1 MCKLSLY
8 KMNGYVW
15 CKYFLC
21 TQIIKF
27 DWRKFKE
34 ILKYKFV
41 IMWGRVG
48 NITCNTRNTTI
59 KSIHNFAPCI
69 ILVIYCSYE

>member
-1 MCKLSLY
+1 MCRLSLY

-21 TQIIKF
+21 TQINF
-27 DWRKFKE
+27 DRRKFKE

-41 IMWGRVG
+41 IMCTFDKFNYYLYVNW
-48 NITCNTRNTTI
+48 
-59 KSIHNFAPCI
+59 
-69 ILVIYCSYE
+69 ILVYNISNNDT

>member
-15 CKYFLC
+15 CKYYLC
-21 TQIIKF
+21 TQITKS
-27 DWRKFKE
+27 DWRKLKE

-41 IMWGRVG
+41 IMSMF
-48 NITCNTRNTTI
+48 NTPNYYLYV
-59 KSIHNFAPCI
+59 NW
-69 ILVIYCSYE
+69 ILVYNI

>member
-1 MCKLSLY
+1 MCKLALY

-15 CKYFLC
+15 YKYFLY

-34 ILKYKFV
+34 ILKYNFV
-41 IMWGRVG
+41 IM
-48 NITCNTRNTTI
+48 CMFNTFNYYLYV
-59 KSIHNFAPCI
+59 NW
-69 ILVIYCSYE
+69 ILVYNISNDDT

>member
-21 TQIIKF
+21 TQIIKS

-34 ILKYKFV
+34 NLKYKFV
-41 IMWGRVG
+41 MM
-48 NITCNTRNTTI
+48 CMFNT
-59 KSIHNFAPCI
+59 HNYYLYVNW
-69 ILVIYCSYE
+69 ILVYNISNNDTK

>member
-27 DWRKFKE
+27 DWSKFKE

-41 IMWGRVG
+41 IM
-48 NITCNTRNTTI
+48 CMFNTPNYDLYV
-59 KSIHNFAPCI
+59 NL
-69 ILVIYCSYE
+69 ILIYKILNNDT

>member
-8 KMNGYVW
+8 KMNGYLW

-27 DWRKFKE
+27 DWRKFKG

-41 IMWGRVG
+41 IM
-48 NITCNTRNTTI
+48 
-59 KSIHNFAPCI
+59 CI
-69 ILVIYCSYE
+69 FHTPKYYLYVNLILVYNIWNNDT

>member
-34 ILKYKFV
+34 ILKYKIV
-41 IMWGRVG
+41 IMC
-48 NITCNTRNTTI
+48 IFNTPNYYLYV
-59 KSIHNFAPCI
+59 NW
-69 ILVIYCSYE
+69 ILVYNISNNDTLLIFFVEL

>member
-34 ILKYKFV
+34 ILKYRFV
-41 IMWGRVG
+41 KLM
-48 NITCNTRNTTI
+48 CMFNTLNYYLYV
-59 KSIHNFAPCI
+59 KW
-69 ILVIYCSYE
+69 ILVYKKSNNDT

>member
-15 CKYFLC
+15 CKYSLC
-21 TQIIKF
+21 TQIIIF

-34 ILKYKFV
+34 ILKYEFV
-41 IMWGRVG
+41 IM
-48 NITCNTRNTTI
+48 CMFNTPNYYLYVNWKFVLQHI
-59 KSIHNFAPCI
+59 K
-69 ILVIYCSYE
+69 

>member
-15 CKYFLC
+15 CKHFLC
-21 TQIIKF
+21 TQIIKY
-27 DWRKFKE
+27 DWMKFKE

-41 IMWGRVG
+41 IM
-48 NITCNTRNTTI
+48 CMFNTLNYYF
-59 KSIHNFAPCI
+59 SVNS
-69 ILVIYCSYE
+69 ILVYNTSNNDT

>member
-8 KMNGYVW
+8 NINGYVW

-21 TQIIKF
+21 TQIIKV

-34 ILKYKFV
+34 ILKYKFA
-41 IMWGRVG
+41 IM
-48 NITCNTRNTTI
+48 CMFNTPNYYLYV
-59 KSIHNFAPCI
+59 NW
-69 ILVIYCSYE
+69 ILVYNILNNDTKLIFFVER

>member
-1 MCKLSLY
+1 MYEISLY

-15 CKYFLC
+15 CKFLLC

-41 IMWGRVG
+41 IM
-48 NITCNTRNTTI
+48 CMFNTPNYYLYVNWISFYKISNNYT
-59 KSIHNFAPCI
+59 
-69 ILVIYCSYE
+69 